1 MSQKSMQSYWDII
14 INLQN
19 GMKILIVYL
28 IKTIKLEKRRD
39 QKLIK
44 KRAAIL

>member
-19 GMKILIVYL
+19 FIKILIVYL
-28 IKTIKLEKRRD
+28 IKTIKLEKRID

-44 KRAAIL
+44 KRAVKL